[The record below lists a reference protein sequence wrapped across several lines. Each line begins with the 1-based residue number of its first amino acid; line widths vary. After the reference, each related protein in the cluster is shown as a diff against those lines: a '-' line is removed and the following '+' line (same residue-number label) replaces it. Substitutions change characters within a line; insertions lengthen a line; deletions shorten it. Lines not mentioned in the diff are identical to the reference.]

1 MHLTEIVFWIFTVY
15 IVLVSVFMLVFAYKV
30 RQKGG

>member
-1 MHLTEIVFWIFTVY
+1 MYVSDLVFWIFTGY
-15 IVLVSVFMLVFAYKV
+15 IVLVSVFMLIFAYKV